1 MTEENEIKAN
11 ELKDGTLR
19 SPGSS
24 SRAKL
29 GFTVAGLG
37 LGGMLVYLLSQ
48 RARSA
53 KRGAIERQSKG
64 STTDNVVDDRGTDQ
78 EDAAAILR
86 NLRDRAFD
94 ASDEKLALALGRT
107 PEEIRAFSSGQ
118 EVIDDDVIMKAR
130 GIAINRAIRLD

>member
-1 MTEENEIKAN
+1 
-11 ELKDGTLR
+11 
-19 SPGSS
+19 
-24 SRAKL
+24 
-29 GFTVAGLG
+29 
-37 LGGMLVYLLSQ
+37 
-48 RARSA
+48 A

-107 PEEIRAFSSGQ
+107 PEEIRAFSSGR